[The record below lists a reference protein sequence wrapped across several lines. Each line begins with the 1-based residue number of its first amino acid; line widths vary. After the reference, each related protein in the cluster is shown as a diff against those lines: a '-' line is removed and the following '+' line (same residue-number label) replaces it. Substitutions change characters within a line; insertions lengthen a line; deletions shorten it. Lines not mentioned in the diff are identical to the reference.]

1 MIDFLRWTIFAVLGA
16 FGGLLIVGNWSVFV
30 GAWLE
35 WLPRKPKGAGY
46 SLIPLGGLFA
56 AIACVV
62 CPVSR
67 VQSFAWLPVVIDP
80 GTVIML
86 ALLPVIARKS
96 WRGDQSGADSIGE
109 Q

>member
-1 MIDFLRWTIFAVLGA
+1 MIDFLRWTIFAVLGTI
-16 FGGLLIVGNWSVFV
+16 GGLMMIGNWSIIV
-30 GAWLE
+30 GLLLKR
-35 WLPRKPKGAGY
+35 LPQKPSEGI
-46 SLIPLGGLFA
+46 SFIPLGGLIA
-56 AIACVV
+56 AIGCVV

-96 WRGDQSGADSIGE
+96 LRGDQSGVDSTGE
-109 Q
+109 R